1 MRKIMLVDETVL
13 SDIRINGGTD
23 AQLMKKIQSVRLGDG
38 TEYLL
43 HGQKLYAVASTQI
56 MHPVIITPQ
65 DLGFTEEPTY
75 MELIKKLHSSTAYHP
90 CRHELALALY
100 EAPLAEELPIAMWPF
115 VFNDGS
121 ETSYFFY
128 IKKNKG
134 QNILDHEAMRK
145 DAKISLEREFI
156 AIEWAE

>member
-13 SDIRINGGTD
+13 SDVLINGGTD
-23 AQLMKKIQSVRLGDG
+23 AQLMKKMQSVRLGDG

-56 MHPVIITPQ
+56 MHPVIITPS
-65 DLGFTEEPTY
+65 DLSLEVEPTY
-75 MELIKKLHSSTAYHP
+75 FEFIKALDKSKKYHP
-90 CRHELALALY
+90 CKHELTLALC
-100 EAPLAEELPIAMWPF
+100 EAPLVEELPIAMWPF

-145 DAKISLEREFI
+145 DAKISLEREFV
-156 AIEWAE
+156 AIEWAV